1 MTTAGSRA
9 SMARRLQLS
18 SRAEG
23 NVAVLTA
30 VGEVDWTTAESLA
43 DAAETLLI
51 TQGAVVLDLAGVSH
65 LNAEGLGAL
74 LRVRRHAERVRGRLV
89 LAMVPAAV
97 VRRLKRTGLGS
108 AFMTATSTEAGIV
121 ALSS

>member
-1 MTTAGSRA
+1 
-9 SMARRLQLS
+9 MARRLQLS